1 MYFFNLTLV
10 KVINT
15 SYSEYQSYTL
25 PTWAAMYFFNLT
37 LVKVINTSFSEY
49 QSYTLPTAVFPS
61 PPRLFFPPPGLKNI
75 AVALF
80 AFSWLL
86 ARLSIHSC
94 LLILWISSVI
104 LSLEMPH
111 LYVYLDYLFLIKFL
125 SLFVFSVS
133 VLYLIYM
140 LQILSF
146 LCWVSLNFGYC
157 LSSYAS
163 F

>member
-80 AFSWLL
+80 AFS
-86 ARLSIHSC
+86 
-94 LLILWISSVI
+94 
-104 LSLEMPH
+104 
-111 LYVYLDYLFLIKFL
+111 
-125 SLFVFSVS
+125 
-133 VLYLIYM
+133 
-140 LQILSF
+140 
-146 LCWVSLNFGYC
+146 
-157 LSSYAS
+157 
-163 F
+163 